1 MFEFTGERQGQFDN
15 CIPLSA
21 IKSQLSLIDADDVHL
36 ASLVAAAQGAIEG
49 LTRIMLTIREMELVY
64 SGYGDTV
71 NLGVSPVNS
80 VSKVKIDGV
89 ETTDYTLYKYG
100 LDPRIVFN
108 NKITGQEIIITAN
121 VGHNQV
127 TVPAQ
132 LQLLVK
138 MLAADLYEHREAQA
152 EATLTANA
160 NYMRLLNM
168 YTWAKVS

>member
-36 ASLVAAAQGAIEG
+36 ASLIAAAQGAIEG
-49 LTRIMLTIREMELVY
+49 LTRIKLTIREMELVY

-80 VSKVKIDGV
+80 ISKVEVDGA
-89 ETTDYTLYKYG
+89 ETTDYTFYKYG
-100 LDPRIVFN
+100 IDPKIVFN
-108 NKITGQEIIITAN
+108 NQINGKEIVIFAN

-127 TVPAQ
+127 TIPAQ

-152 EATLTANA
+152 ESTLTDNA

-168 YTWAKVS
+168 YIWSKVS